1 MIRLYRL
8 EIWIWNNISED
19 YEIISEDYENISE
32 GYRIISEG
40 YKSYEDDATVRWVIH
55 HEVWLWSSVGII
67 TPVAEEVVAHTLLVD
82 GLEETGWDDL
92 VCIYI
97 LQRKRNAA

>member
-32 GYRIISEG
+32 GYANISEG
-40 YKSYEDDATVRWVIH
+40 FYSAARPE
-55 HEVWLWSSVGII
+55 G
-67 TPVAEEVVAHTLLVD
+67 AEAPSP
-82 GLEETGWDDL
+82 G
-92 VCIYI
+92 
-97 LQRKRNAA
+97 